1 MPLTVFYSWQSDA
14 DPKTNH
20 RFLKSC
26 LEDSLKIIAADGLL
40 EEVARGDDLH
50 LDHDTKGVFGD
61 VEVLNTILNK
71 IDTCDLFVAD
81 ITIVAKTAK
90 GKQCPNPNV
99 LLELGYAIQAAGPS
113 RTLKVL
119 NQHYGSTG
127 DGLPFDMAHKRFPYC
142 YTLAPD
148 ASKEAWDN
156 VKKQVTRDLA
166 EIIGGMFR
174 EVGPKECP
182 PLVFKG
188 VEPVWKS
195 SSFIKGD
202 LLGRDDRSA
211 FGDSPTNV
219 YWNNGPQWFLRLIPY
234 TGTTEMTTK
243 VILDL
248 LNTRQLPPLGK
259 SSGGLIMA
267 NTDGGVCYEVAT
279 GSNPTRYVTQLFRN
293 GEIWGIEQPTLHA
306 QENKFIPFAV
316 LLTSL
321 CDGLRK
327 YLDFMR
333 NHLKLEPPI
342 QIIAGLSGVKDFKIA
357 ERRFGLQPYGNCPID
372 EVLSDPLVITSYDI
386 TVDEL
391 LGSFFQKV
399 WEEFALTGGWR
410 PDA

>member
-1 MPLTVFYSWQSDA
+1 MPLTIFYSWQSDA

-26 LEDSLKIIAADGLL
+26 LEDALKIIAGDGLL
-40 EEVARGDDLH
+40 EEVARGEELH

-61 VEVLNTILNK
+61 VEVLNTILKK
-71 IDTCDLFVAD
+71 IEICDLFVAD
-81 ITIVAKTAK
+81 ITIVAKTAE

-119 NQHYGSTG
+119 NQHYGSAK
-127 DGLPFDMAHKRFPYC
+127 DGLPFDMVHKRFPYC

-148 ASKEAWDN
+148 ASREEREK
-156 VKKQVTRDLA
+156 VKKQVTSDLV
-166 EIIGGMFR
+166 EIIGGMLR

-182 PLVFKG
+182 PLEFKG

-211 FGDSPTNV
+211 FGGDPTNV

-234 TGTTEMTTK
+234 TGKAEMTTK

-259 SSGGLIMA
+259 SSGGLKMA
-267 NTDGGVCYEVAT
+267 NTDGGVCYEVAMGT
-279 GSNPTRYVTQLFRN
+279 DPTRYVTQLFRN

-321 CDGLRK
+321 SDGLRT
-327 YLDFMR
+327 YLAFMQDQLR
-333 NHLKLEPPI
+333 IEPPI
-342 QIIAGLSGVKDFKIA
+342 QIIVGLSGVEDFKIA
-357 ERRFGLQPYGNCPID
+357 ERRFGLYPQGCCPID
-372 EVLSDPLVITSYDI
+372 EVLSGPLVITTYDI
-386 TVDEL
+386 TVEEL
-391 LGSFFQKV
+391 LGPFFQKV
-399 WEEFALTGGWR
+399 WEEFALPGEWKA
-410 PDA
+410 DA